1 MKLTVFPSDKGDC
14 LLLTS
19 DDGRHVLIDG
29 GMGSSYRQF
38 VAPALARMR
47 EDGQHLDV
55 VYVSHIDADHIE
67 GILQLTEDAFKWR
80 VFEIHL
86 RGAADDGVGDAPDGF
101 KRPVDHPRPPAI
113 KKVWYNAFAAMVPNA
128 AGETKDTLEQTAM
141 VLALSDVTA
150 DHLTALTN
158 RELVTSIR
166 QGILLTN
173 RLDKK
178 QLDCEVNPEAKGKLM
193 QVPMGKAK
201 KTREPIAVG
210 SMRFFTIGPFREDLN
225 DLRKEWE
232 EWVAENAT
240 KLKELEEQSEA
251 DARRLLPNEFDRL
264 RGELAA
270 RVARLGNRSAV
281 TVPNLASLMFLVEE
295 GDATILLTGDGHGRE
310 ILRGLEAWDKLD
322 GDGTI
327 HVDVLKVQHHG
338 SEHNL
343 DEEFCRRFTAD
354 HYIFCANG
362 AHENPNL
369 DVLKAI
375 VDSRCGPA
383 EKRSPNPRVGDRFTF
398 WFNSSSTFERD
409 GAKDNIEHMKKVER
423 DVRSYVQESQGQ
435 MEAVFIA
442 DQSENAENRLELT
455 VGGE

>member
-1 MKLTVFPSDKGDC
+1 
-14 LLLTS
+14 
-19 DDGRHVLIDG
+19 
-29 GMGSSYRQF
+29 
-38 VAPALARMR
+38 
-47 EDGQHLDV
+47 
-55 VYVSHIDADHIE
+55 
-67 GILQLTEDAFKWR
+67 
-80 VFEIHL
+80 
-86 RGAADDGVGDAPDGF
+86 
-101 KRPVDHPRPPAI
+101 
-113 KKVWYNAFAAMVPNA
+113 
-128 AGETKDTLEQTAM
+128 
-141 VLALSDVTA
+141 
-150 DHLTALTN
+150 
-158 RELVTSIR
+158 
-166 QGILLTN
+166 
-173 RLDKK
+173 
-178 QLDCEVNPEAKGKLM
+178 
-193 QVPMGKAK
+193 
-201 KTREPIAVG
+201 
-210 SMRFFTIGPFREDLN
+210 
-225 DLRKEWE
+225 
-232 EWVAENAT
+232 
-240 KLKELEEQSEA
+240 
-251 DARRLLPNEFDRL
+251 
-264 RGELAA
+264 LAA
-270 RVARLGNRSAV
+270 RVARLGNRNAV

-295 GDATILLTGDGHGRE
+295 GDATILLTGDGHGRD

-343 DEEFCRRFTAD
+343 DEEFCRRVTAD
-354 HYIFCANG
+354 HYIFCSNG